1 MKDFTLLLFNVI
13 LSVLGQ
19 ILLKQGMNQVG
30 EISGSFQQMAPKLI
44 QALMNPFVV
53 GGIGVYGSTTL
64 IWLVVLSRIK
74 LSVAY
79 PMISLGYIFSNL
91 FSWLLFKE
99 DVPKIRVLGAFV
111 ICIGVYLVSMGEFGD

>member
-44 QALMNPFVV
+44 QALMNPFVI

-64 IWLVVLSRIK
+64 IWLVLLSRIK

-79 PMISLGYIFSNL
+79 PMISLGYIFSIL

>member
-64 IWLVVLSRIK
+64 IWLGVLSRIK

-79 PMISLGYIFSNL
+79 PMISLGYIFSIL

-111 ICIGVYLVSMGEFGD
+111 ICIGVYLVSIGEFGD

>member
-53 GGIGVYGSTTL
+53 GGIGGYGSTTL

-79 PMISLGYIFSNL
+79 PMISLGYMFSIL

>member
-19 ILLKQGMNQVG
+19 VLLKQGMNQVG
-30 EISGSFQQMAPKLI
+30 EISGSFQQMAPTLI

-79 PMISLGYIFSNL
+79 PMISLGYMFSIL

-99 DVPKIRVLGAFV
+99 DLPKITVFGAFV
-111 ICIGVYLVSMGEFGD
+111 ICIGV

>member
-44 QALMNPFVV
+44 QALMNPFVI

-79 PMISLGYIFSNL
+79 PMISLGYIFSIL

-111 ICIGVYLVSMGEFGD
+111 ICIGVYLVSMGGFGD

>member
-79 PMISLGYIFSNL
+79 PMISLGYMFSIL

>member
-13 LSVLGQ
+13 FSVLGQ

-53 GGIGVYGSTTL
+53 SGIGVYGSTTL

-79 PMISLGYIFSNL
+79 PMISLGYIFSIL

>member
-1 MKDFTLLLFNVI
+1 MKDFSLLLFNVI

-79 PMISLGYIFSNL
+79 PMISLGYIFSIL

>member
-1 MKDFTLLLFNVI
+1 MKDFTMLLFKVI

-79 PMISLGYIFSNL
+79 PMISLGYMFSIL

>member
-44 QALMNPFVV
+44 QALMNPFVI

-79 PMISLGYIFSNL
+79 PMISLGYIFSIL

-111 ICIGVYLVSMGEFGD
+111 ICLGVYLVSMGEFGD

>member
-79 PMISLGYIFSNL
+79 PMISLGYIFSIL

-111 ICIGVYLVSMGEFGD
+111 ICIGVYLVSIGEFGD

>member
-1 MKDFTLLLFNVI
+1 MKNFLLIFCNVL
-13 LSVLGQ
+13 LSVTGQ

-30 EISGSFQQMAPKLI
+30 QIEGAFSQIVSKIF
-44 QALMNPFVV
+44 QALSNPFVI

-64 IWLVVLSRIK
+64 IWLVILSRIK

-79 PMISLGYIFSNL
+79 PMISLGYVITIM

-99 DVPKIRVLGAFV
+99 DVPKLRVLGGLV
-111 ICIGVYLVSMGEFGD
+111 ICIGVYLVSKGEFGN

>member
-19 ILLKQGMNQVG
+19 VLLKQGMNQVG

-79 PMISLGYIFSNL
+79 PMISLGYIFSIL

>member
-1 MKDFTLLLFNVI
+1 MKDFALLLFNVI

-19 ILLKQGMNQVG
+19 VLLKQGMNQVG

-44 QALMNPFVV
+44 QALMNPFVI

-79 PMISLGYIFSNL
+79 PMISLGYIFSIL

>member
-1 MKDFTLLLFNVI
+1 MKDFSLLLFNVI

-44 QALMNPFVV
+44 QALMNPFVI

-79 PMISLGYIFSNL
+79 PMISLGYIFSIL

>member
-1 MKDFTLLLFNVI
+1 MKDFALLLFNVI

-44 QALMNPFVV
+44 QALMNPVV
-53 GGIGVYGSTTL
+53 IGGIGVYGSTTL

-79 PMISLGYIFSNL
+79 PMISLGYIFSIL

>member
-44 QALMNPFVV
+44 QALMHPFVF

-79 PMISLGYIFSNL
+79 PMISLGYIFSIL

>member
-1 MKDFTLLLFNVI
+1 MKDFALLLFNVI

-44 QALMNPFVV
+44 QALMNPFVI

-79 PMISLGYIFSNL
+79 PMISLGYIFSIL

>member
-1 MKDFTLLLFNVI
+1 MKDFALLLFNVI

-19 ILLKQGMNQVG
+19 VLLKQGMNQVG

-44 QALMNPFVV
+44 QALMNPFVI

-79 PMISLGYIFSNL
+79 PMISLGYIFSIL

-111 ICIGVYLVSMGEFGD
+111 ICIGVYLVSIGEFGD

>member
-30 EISGSFQQMAPKLI
+30 EISGSLQQMAPKLI
-44 QALMNPFVV
+44 QALMNPFVI

-79 PMISLGYIFSNL
+79 PMISLGYIFSIL

>member
-79 PMISLGYIFSNL
+79 PMISLGYIFSIL

>member
-30 EISGSFQQMAPKLI
+30 EISGSFQQMAPTLI

-79 PMISLGYIFSNL
+79 PMISLGYMFSIL

>member
-1 MKDFTLLLFNVI
+1 MKDFALLLFNVI

-44 QALMNPFVV
+44 QALMNPFVI

-79 PMISLGYIFSNL
+79 PMISLGYIFSIL

-99 DVPKIRVLGAFV
+99 DVPKVRVLGAFV

>member
-44 QALMNPFVV
+44 QALMNPFVI

-79 PMISLGYIFSNL
+79 PMISLGYMFSIL

>member
-44 QALMNPFVV
+44 QALMNPFVI

-79 PMISLGYIFSNL
+79 PMISLGYIFSIL

-111 ICIGVYLVSMGEFGD
+111 ICIGV

>member
-44 QALMNPFVV
+44 QALMNPFVI

-79 PMISLGYIFSNL
+79 PMISLGYIFSIL

>member
-1 MKDFTLLLFNVI
+1 MKDFALLLFNVI

-44 QALMNPFVV
+44 QALMNPFVI

-79 PMISLGYIFSNL
+79 PMISLGY
-91 FSWLLFKE
+91 
-99 DVPKIRVLGAFV
+99 RGLGAVV
-111 ICIGVYLVSMGEFGD
+111 ICIGGYLVSMGEVGD

>member
-19 ILLKQGMNQVG
+19 VLLKQGMNQVG

-44 QALMNPFVV
+44 QALMNPFVI

-79 PMISLGYIFSNL
+79 PMISLGYIFSIL

>member
-1 MKDFTLLLFNVI
+1 MKDFALLLFNVI

-30 EISGSFQQMAPKLI
+30 EISGSFPQMAPKLI
-44 QALMNPFVV
+44 QALMNPFVI

-79 PMISLGYIFSNL
+79 PMISLGYIFSIL

-99 DVPKIRVLGAFV
+99 DVPKVRVLGAFV

>member
-1 MKDFTLLLFNVI
+1 MKDFALLLFNII

-44 QALMNPFVV
+44 QALMNPFVI

-79 PMISLGYIFSNL
+79 PMISLGYIFSIL

>member
-1 MKDFTLLLFNVI
+1 MKDFTLLLCNVN

-19 ILLKQGMNQVG
+19 IVLKQGMNQVG

-44 QALMNPFVV
+44 QALMNPFVI

-79 PMISLGYIFSNL
+79 PMISLGYIFSIL

>member
-13 LSVLGQ
+13 FSVLGQ

-79 PMISLGYIFSNL
+79 PMISLGYIFSIL

>member
-30 EISGSFQQMAPKLI
+30 EISGSFQLMAPKLR
-44 QALMNPFVV
+44 QALMNPFVI

-79 PMISLGYIFSNL
+79 PMISLGYIFSIL

-99 DVPKIRVLGAFV
+99 DVPTIRVLGAFV

>member
-44 QALMNPFVV
+44 QALMNPFVI

-79 PMISLGYIFSNL
+79 PMISLGYVFSIL

>member
-1 MKDFTLLLFNVI
+1 MKDFALLLFNVI

-44 QALMNPFVV
+44 QALMNPFVI

-79 PMISLGYIFSNL
+79 PMISLGYILSIL